1 MSGQILSIEEV
12 ITFAEQMRDKGMSIV
27 TTNGAFDLFH
37 PGHQFLLQEART
49 LGDVLI
55 VGVNSD
61 TSVRG
66 YKGPD
71 RPIDGQAKRAEKVAE
86 YADAVFIFDDA
97 DPRPWLPLIQPDIH
111 ANAETYG
118 HECIE
123 AGVLEEIGATL
134 VLIPVKAEL
143 GSTTQILKDRP

>member
-1 MSGQILSIEEV
+1 
-12 ITFAEQMRDKGMSIV
+12 MRDKGMKIV

-37 PGHQFLLQEART
+37 PGHQFLLQEAHT
-49 LGDVLI
+49 LGDILI

-61 TSVRG
+61 ASVKG
-66 YKGPD
+66 YKGPG
-71 RPIDGQAKRAEKVAE
+71 RPIDGQAKRAANVAE

-97 DPRPWLPLIQPDIH
+97 DPRPWLPLILPDIH

-123 AGVLEEIGATL
+123 AETVNEIGAEL
-134 VLIPVKAEL
+134 ALIPVKPEL
-143 GSTTQILKDRP
+143 GSTTQILRERS